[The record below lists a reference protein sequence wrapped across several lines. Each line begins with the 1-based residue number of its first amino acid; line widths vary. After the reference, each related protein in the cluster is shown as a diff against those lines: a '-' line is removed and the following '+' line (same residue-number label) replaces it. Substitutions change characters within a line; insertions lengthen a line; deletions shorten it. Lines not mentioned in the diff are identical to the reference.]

1 VKEPED
7 VASGRDPRDI
17 ILPRPGFRTVL
28 ANRDFRL
35 IWSAQV
41 ASQLADKFLMF
52 ALLILTY
59 SISRASTHGAA
70 LFLAYTFPS
79 VFLSPLAG
87 VYADRHDKKR
97 LMFFTNAIRGGLI
110 LLIPLSQVTP
120 YFEHVTWHLFVIIF
134 LFASV
139 GQIFAPAE
147 AASIPFIVGSEEL
160 MTATS
165 MFTSTVI
172 VTLLVAVP
180 LSTFA
185 VRFLG
190 TDSPYWIA
198 AALFVAAAG
207 LIYLVKT
214 DLHARTHQTSA
225 EKTDILYELREGIGY
240 IAARPLVR
248 FAVLQLS
255 LTIAVIFSVFVL
267 APSYMSTV
275 LRLQATDVYLF
286 LAPAVIGM
294 LAAAFYLGQYGR
306 HFRRSRLLS
315 RGAVPPGAAGR
326 PLVAGLVPGRV
337 RLHRGPG
344 IRHALHPGFHRLAG
358 EDRSGVARPHLR
370 RHVHGGQR
378 RRRHPDLAGRW
389 AGRPVRGHPGHLR
402 HGRSAVGQRRD
413 LGPDRP
419 SQLACAPGVVDERQI
434 AGIIAGTR
442 AHSSVG
448 TSASMT
454 RKRSQVRLLLRPPRN
469 STAM

>member
-1 VKEPED
+1 LTTSYDLGALKGPDEVG
-7 VASGRDPRDI
+7 ADPREI
-17 ILPRPGFRTVL
+17 ILPRPGFRTVF

-172 VTLLVAVP
+172 VTLLIAVP
-180 LSTFA
+180 LSTLA

-198 AALFVAAAG
+198 AALFLAAAW
-207 LIYLVKT
+207 LIYLVKA
-214 DLHARTHQTSA
+214 DLHARTHETVAKQT
-225 EKTDILYELREGIGY
+225 DVLFELREGISY

-248 FAVLQLS
+248 FAVVQLS

-275 LRLQATDVYLF
+275 LRLQVTDVYLF
-286 LAPAVIGM
+286 LAPAVLGM
-294 LAAAFYLGQYGR
+294 LGAAFYLGQYGQ
-306 HFRRSRLLS
+306 HYRRSRLLIGGLLS
-315 RGAVPPGAAGR
+315 AGLTLMLLAVVPYLLERVGATALLVWFPVVFGFIGGLEFGMLFIPAFTVLQEKTEPELRGRIFGAMFTVVNAAVAIPILLAGGLADLFGVTRVIFGMGLLLMASGVISALTGRRSPLVPP
-326 PLVAGLVPGRV
+326 
-337 RLHRGPG
+337 
-344 IRHALHPGFHRLAG
+344 ALSTDGKA
-358 EDRSGVARPHLR
+358 
-370 RHVHGGQR
+370 
-378 RRRHPDLAGRW
+378 
-389 AGRPVRGHPGHLR
+389 PV
-402 HGRSAVGQRRD
+402 
-413 LGPDRP
+413 
-419 SQLACAPGVVDERQI
+419 
-434 AGIIAGTR
+434 
-442 AHSSVG
+442 
-448 TSASMT
+448 
-454 RKRSQVRLLLRPPRN
+454 
-469 STAM
+469 

>member
-1 VKEPED
+1 MTTSYDLGALKEPDE
-7 VASGRDPRDI
+7 VGAGPDPRDI
-17 ILPRPGFRTVL
+17 ILPQPGFRTVL

-120 YFEHVTWHLFVIIF
+120 YFEHVTWHLFLIIF
-134 LFASV
+134 LFAAV

-147 AASIPFIVGSEEL
+147 AASIPFIVGTEEL

-172 VTLLVAVP
+172 VTLLIAVP
-180 LSTFA
+180 LSTLA

-198 AALFVAAAG
+198 AALFLAAAW
-207 LIYLVKT
+207 LIYLVRS
-214 DLHARTHQTSA
+214 DLHARTHQALA
-225 EKTDILYELREGIGY
+225 EKTDILYELREGISY

-248 FAVLQLS
+248 FAVIQLQ
-255 LTIAVIFSVFVL
+255 V
-267 APSYMSTV
+267 
-275 LRLQATDVYLF
+275 TDVYLF

-294 LAAAFYLGQYGR
+294 LGSAFYLGQYGQ
-306 HFRRSRLLS
+306 HYRRSRLLIS
-315 RGAVPPGAAGR
+315 GLLSAGLTLMLIALVPYLLERLGATALLVWFPVVFGFIGGVEVGMLFIPAFTVLQEKTEGEPRGQIFGAMFTVVNGAV
-326 PLVAGLVPGRV
+326 
-337 RLHRGPG
+337 
-344 IRHALHPGFHRLAG
+344 ALPILLAG
-358 EDRSGVARPHLR
+358 G
-370 RHVHGGQR
+370 
-378 RRRHPDLAGRW
+378 
-389 AGRPVRGHPGHLR
+389 
-402 HGRSAVGQRRD
+402 
-413 LGPDRP
+413 
-419 SQLACAPGVVDERQI
+419 
-434 AGIIAGTR
+434 
-442 AHSSVG
+442 
-448 TSASMT
+448 
-454 RKRSQVRLLLRPPRN
+454 
-469 STAM
+469 

>member
-1 VKEPED
+1 M
-7 VASGRDPRDI
+7 ASGPDPRDI

-87 VYADRHDKKR
+87 VYADRHDKKK

-172 VTLLVAVP
+172 VTLLIAVP

-198 AALFVAAAG
+198 AALFVLAAG
-207 LIYLVKT
+207 LIYLVRT
-214 DLHARTHQTSA
+214 DLHARTHQTAA

-306 HFRRSRLLS
+306 HYRRSRLLIGGLLS
-315 RGAVPPGAAGR
+315 AGITLMLIAAVPYLLEQLGGHWLLVWFPVVFGFIGGLEFGMLFIPAFTVLQEKTEAELRGRIFGAMFTVVNAAVAIPILLAGGLADLFGVTR
-326 PLVAGLVPGRV
+326 VIFGMGGLLLASGVISALTGRRSPLVP
-337 RLHRGPG
+337 P
-344 IRHALHPGFHRLAG
+344 ALSTNGKA
-358 EDRSGVARPHLR
+358 
-370 RHVHGGQR
+370 
-378 RRRHPDLAGRW
+378 
-389 AGRPVRGHPGHLR
+389 PV
-402 HGRSAVGQRRD
+402 
-413 LGPDRP
+413 
-419 SQLACAPGVVDERQI
+419 
-434 AGIIAGTR
+434 
-442 AHSSVG
+442 
-448 TSASMT
+448 
-454 RKRSQVRLLLRPPRN
+454 
-469 STAM
+469 

>member
-1 VKEPED
+1 MTTSYDLGALKQPDEVG
-7 VASGRDPRDI
+7 AGRDPRDI
-17 ILPRPGFRTVL
+17 ILPQPGFKTVL

-97 LMFFTNAIRGGLI
+97 LMFSTNAIR
-110 LLIPLSQVTP
+110 
-120 YFEHVTWHLFVIIF
+120 
-134 LFASV
+134 V

-147 AASIPFIVGSEEL
+147 AAAIPFIVGSEEL

-180 LSTFA
+180 LSTLA

-198 AALFVAAAG
+198 AALFLLAAW
-207 LIYLVKT
+207 LIYAVRT
-214 DLHARTHQTSA
+214 DLHARTHETVA
-225 EKTDILYELREGIGY
+225 EKTDILYELREGIAY

-248 FAVLQLS
+248 FAVVQLS
-255 LTIAVIFSVFVL
+255 LTIAVIFSIFVL

-275 LRLQATDVYLF
+275 LHLQVTDVYLF

-306 HFRRSRLLS
+306 HFRRSRLLIGGLLS
-315 RGAVPPGAAGR
+315 AGVTLMVMASVPYLLEQLNAGWLLVSFPVVFGSIGGLEFGMLFIPAFTVLQEKTEAELRGRIFGAMFTVVNAAVAIPI
-326 PLVAGLVPGRV
+326 L
-337 RLHRGPG
+337 
-344 IRHALHPGFHRLAG
+344 LAG
-358 EDRSGVARPHLR
+358 GLADLFGVTWVIFGMGCLLAASGVISA
-370 RHVHGGQR
+370 
-378 RRRHPDLAGRW
+378 LAGRRSPLVPPTLSTNGK
-389 AGRPVRGHPGHLR
+389 APV
-402 HGRSAVGQRRD
+402 
-413 LGPDRP
+413 
-419 SQLACAPGVVDERQI
+419 
-434 AGIIAGTR
+434 
-442 AHSSVG
+442 
-448 TSASMT
+448 
-454 RKRSQVRLLLRPPRN
+454 
-469 STAM
+469 

>member
-1 VKEPED
+1 MGAV
-7 VASGRDPRDI
+7 RDPRDI
-17 ILPRPGFRTVL
+17 ILPQPGFRTVL
-28 ANRDFRL
+28 ANHDFRL

-87 VYADRHDKKR
+87 VYADRHDKKK
-97 LMFFTNAIRGGLI
+97 LMLFTNAIRGGLI
-110 LLIPLSQVTP
+110 LLIPLSQITP

-147 AASIPFIVGSEEL
+147 AASIPFIVGREEL

-172 VTLLVAVP
+172 VTLLIAVP

-198 AALFVAAAG
+198 AALFLTAAW
-207 LIYLVKT
+207 LIYLVRT
-214 DLHARTHQTSA
+214 DLHVRTHEA
-225 EKTDILYELREGIGY
+225 PAGKTDILYELREGIGY

-248 FAVLQLS
+248 FAVVQLS

-294 LAAAFYLGQYGR
+294 LGAAFYLGQYGR
-306 HFRRSRLLS
+306 HYRRSRLLIGGLLS
-315 RGAVPPGAAGR
+315 AGLTLMLIAVVPYLLEQLGAGWLMVWFPVVFGFIGGLEFGMLFIPAFTVLQEKTEAELRGRIFGAMFTVVNAAVAIPILLAGGLADLFGVTRVIFGMGAL
-326 PLVAGLVPGRV
+326 LVA
-337 RLHRGPG
+337 
-344 IRHALHPGFHRLAG
+344 
-358 EDRSGVARPHLR
+358 SGVISA
-370 RHVHGGQR
+370 
-378 RRRHPDLAGRW
+378 LAGRRSPLVPPSLSTNGK
-389 AGRPVRGHPGHLR
+389 APV
-402 HGRSAVGQRRD
+402 
-413 LGPDRP
+413 
-419 SQLACAPGVVDERQI
+419 
-434 AGIIAGTR
+434 
-442 AHSSVG
+442 
-448 TSASMT
+448 
-454 RKRSQVRLLLRPPRN
+454 
-469 STAM
+469 

>member
-1 VKEPED
+1 MTTSYDLGELKEPEELGAVD
-7 VASGRDPRDI
+7 VPREL
-17 ILPRPGFRTVL
+17 ILPRTPGFRTVL

-110 LLIPLSQVTP
+110 LLIPLSRFMP
-120 YFEHVTWHLFVIIF
+120 YFQHVTWHLLVITF
-134 LFASV
+134 LFAAV

-147 AASIPFIVGSEEL
+147 AASIPFIVGKEEL
-160 MTATS
+160 MPATS

-172 VTLLVAVP
+172 VTLLIAVP
-180 LSTFA
+180 LSTLA

-198 AALFVAAAG
+198 AALFGLAAWR
-207 LIYLVKT
+207 IYLVRT
-214 DLHARTHQTSA
+214 DLHARTNQAPTK
-225 EKTDILYELREGIGY
+225 EPDILYELREGIGY
-240 IAARPLVR
+240 IARRPLVR
-248 FAVLQLS
+248 FAVVQLS

-275 LRLQATDVYLF
+275 LHLRVTDVYLF

-294 LAAAFYLGQYGR
+294 LGAAFFLGQYGR
-306 HFRRSRLLS
+306 HFRRSRLLI
-315 RGAVPPGAAGR
+315 G
-326 PLVAGLVPGRV
+326 GLVSAGVTLILIAMVPYLLERVGASGLLVWFAVVFGFIGGVEFGMLFIPAFTVLQEKTEAELRGRIFGAMFTV
-337 RLHRGPG
+337 VNAA
-344 IRHALHPGFHRLAG
+344 IALPILLAG
-358 EDRSGVARPHLR
+358 GLADIFGVTRVIFGMGCLLIASGAIS
-370 RHVHGGQR
+370 G
-378 RRRHPDLAGRW
+378 LAGRRN
-389 AGRPVRGHPGHLR
+389 ALVPPALSTNGKAPV
-402 HGRSAVGQRRD
+402 
-413 LGPDRP
+413 
-419 SQLACAPGVVDERQI
+419 
-434 AGIIAGTR
+434 
-442 AHSSVG
+442 
-448 TSASMT
+448 
-454 RKRSQVRLLLRPPRN
+454 
-469 STAM
+469 

>member
-1 VKEPED
+1 MTTSYDLGALKEPED
-7 VASGRDPRDI
+7 VAAVPDPRDI
-17 ILPRPGFRTVL
+17 ILPRPGFGSVL

-97 LMFFTNAIRGGLI
+97 LMFFTNAIRGV
-110 LLIPLSQVTP
+110 LIPLSPLTP
-120 YFEHVTWHLFVIIF
+120 YFAHVTWHLLVITF
-134 LFASV
+134 LFAAV

-147 AASIPFIVGSEEL
+147 AASIPFIVGKDEL

-180 LSTFA
+180 VSTLA

-190 TDSPYWIA
+190 ENSPYWIA
-198 AALFVAAAG
+198 AGLFLLAAW
-207 LIYLVKT
+207 LIYLVRS
-214 DLHARTHQTSA
+214 DLHARTNQVKA
-225 EKTDILYELREGIGY
+225 KDTDILYELREGIGY

-248 FAVLQLS
+248 FAVIQLS

-267 APSYMSTV
+267 APGYMSTV
-275 LRLQATDVYLF
+275 LRLRVTDVYLF

-294 LAAAFYLGQYGR
+294 LGAAFYLGQYGR
-306 HFRRSRLLS
+306 HYRRSRLLI
-315 RGAVPPGAAGR
+315 G
-326 PLVAGLVPGRV
+326 GLVS
-337 RLHRGPG
+337 
-344 IRHALHPGFHRLAG
+344 AG
-358 EDRSGVARPHLR
+358 VTLMVMASVPYLLEQLS
-370 RHVHGGQR
+370 
-378 RRRHPDLAGRW
+378 AGW
-389 AGRPVRGHPGHLR
+389 LRPVR
-402 HGRSAVGQRRD
+402 RS
-413 LGPDRP
+413 
-419 SQLACAPGVVDERQI
+419 
-434 AGIIAGTR
+434 
-442 AHSSVG
+442 
-448 TSASMT
+448 
-454 RKRSQVRLLLRPPRN
+454 
-469 STAM
+469 

>member
-1 VKEPED
+1 LTTRYDLGALKDKDEVG
-7 VASGRDPRDI
+7 ADPREI

-52 ALLILTY
+52 ALVILTY

-110 LLIPLSQVTP
+110 LLIPLSQLIP
-120 YFEHVTWHLFVIIF
+120 YFEHVTWHLFLIIF
-134 LFASV
+134 LFAAV

-147 AASIPFIVGSEEL
+147 AASIPFIVGKEEL

-180 LSTFA
+180 LSTLV

-198 AALFVAAAG
+198 AGLFLAAAW
-207 LIYLVKT
+207 LIYLVKA
-214 DLHARTHQTSA
+214 DLHARTHDTVAKQ
-225 EKTDILYELREGIGY
+225 TDILYELREGIAY

-248 FAVLQLS
+248 FAVIQLS
-255 LTIAVIFSVFVL
+255 LTISVIFSVFVL
-267 APSYMSTV
+267 APGYMSTV
-275 LRLQATDVYLF
+275 LRLQVTDVYLF

-294 LAAAFYLGQYGR
+294 LGAAFYLGQYGQ
-306 HFRRSRLLS
+306 HYRRSRLLIGGLLS
-315 RGAVPPGAAGR
+315 AGATLMLIA
-326 PLVAGLVPGRV
+326 LVPYLLERFGATALLVWFPVVFGFIGGVEFGMLFIPAFTVLQEKTEAELRGRIFGAMFTV
-337 RLHRGPG
+337 VNAAVAIPIL
-344 IRHALHPGFHRLAG
+344 LAG
-358 EDRSGVARPHLR
+358 GLADLFGVTRVIFGMGCLLMASGAISA
-370 RHVHGGQR
+370 
-378 RRRHPDLAGRW
+378 LAGRRSPLVPPTP
-389 AGRPVRGHPGHLR
+389 ATNGKAPV
-402 HGRSAVGQRRD
+402 
-413 LGPDRP
+413 
-419 SQLACAPGVVDERQI
+419 
-434 AGIIAGTR
+434 
-442 AHSSVG
+442 
-448 TSASMT
+448 
-454 RKRSQVRLLLRPPRN
+454 
-469 STAM
+469 